1 MNVIKL
7 AIGSGILLLSCGA
20 YSQSIS
26 EKTNSDKK
34 GAAEFSPLSVSVG
47 KTTSEQEALEK
58 TGATSS
64 RTTDK
69 NLQSLDATVRSMPGT
84 YTQTDPSGSNQCE
97 YSRHERIWSCKHYG
111 RWYYPEFLRNLY
123 LRNNDAWFN

>member
-47 KTTSEQEALEK
+47 KMTSEQEALEK

-69 NLQSLDATVRSMPGT
+69 NLQSLDATFYGYGKHWRYGC
-84 YTQTDPSGSNQCE
+84 CE
-97 YSRHERIWSCKHYG
+97 RQFCV
-111 RWYYPEFLRNLY
+111 L
-123 LRNNDAWFN
+123 

>member
-47 KTTSEQEALEK
+47 KTTSEQENRRDQFPDNGQKPAI
-58 TGATSS
+58 T
-64 RTTDK
+64 
-69 NLQSLDATVRSMPGT
+69 
-84 YTQTDPSGSNQCE
+84 
-97 YSRHERIWSCKHYG
+97 
-111 RWYYPEFLRNLY
+111 
-123 LRNNDAWFN
+123 

>member
-84 YTQTDPSGSNQCE
+84 YTQIDPGQGAISVNIRGMSGF
-97 YSRHERIWSCKHYG
+97 G
-111 RWYYPEFLRNLY
+111 RLNTMF
-123 LRNNDAWFN
+123 DGITQIF

>member
-7 AIGSGILLLSCGA
+7 AIGSGILLLSGA

-26 EKTNSDKK
+26 EKLIPTKRS
-34 GAAEFSPLSVSVG
+34 GRIQSAQRFCR

-69 NLQSLDATVRSMPGT
+69 TCN
-84 YTQTDPSGSNQCE
+84 
-97 YSRHERIWSCKHYG
+97 H
-111 RWYYPEFLRNLY
+111 
-123 LRNNDAWFN
+123 

>member
-34 GAAEFSPLSVSVG
+34 GAFKVCKRAWLSAG
-47 KTTSEQEALEK
+47 
-58 TGATSS
+58 TGDFFQRASCTAAV
-64 RTTDK
+64 K
-69 NLQSLDATVRSMPGT
+69 EIWTV
-84 YTQTDPSGSNQCE
+84 
-97 YSRHERIWSCKHYG
+97 
-111 RWYYPEFLRNLY
+111 
-123 LRNNDAWFN
+123 

>member
-34 GAAEFSPLSVSVG
+34 
-47 KTTSEQEALEK
+47 
-58 TGATSS
+58 
-64 RTTDK
+64 
-69 NLQSLDATVRSMPGT
+69 
-84 YTQTDPSGSNQCE
+84 
-97 YSRHERIWSCKHYG
+97 
-111 RWYYPEFLRNLY
+111 
-123 LRNNDAWFN
+123 

>member
-1 MNVIKL
+1 MLTHNPSVK
-7 AIGSGILLLSCGA
+7 
-20 YSQSIS
+20 
-26 EKTNSDKK
+26 KTNSDKK

-84 YTQTDPSGSNQCE
+84 YTQIDPGQGAISVNIRGMSGF
-97 YSRHERIWSCKHYG
+97 G
-111 RWYYPEFLRNLY
+111 RVNTMVDGYPEFLRNLY

>member
-34 GAAEFSPLSVSVG
+34 GAAELSAQRFCR
-47 KTTSEQEALEK
+47 EDDQ
-58 TGATSS
+58 
-64 RTTDK
+64 
-69 NLQSLDATVRSMPGT
+69 
-84 YTQTDPSGSNQCE
+84 
-97 YSRHERIWSCKHYG
+97 
-111 RWYYPEFLRNLY
+111 
-123 LRNNDAWFN
+123 

>member
-26 EKTNSDKK
+26 EKTNSNKK

-84 YTQTDPSGSNQCE
+84 YTQIDPVREQSV
-97 YSRHERIWSCKHYG
+97 
-111 RWYYPEFLRNLY
+111 
-123 LRNNDAWFN
+123 

>member
-34 GAAEFSPLSVSVG
+34 GAAEFSPLSGSVG
-47 KTTSEQEALEK
+47 KTTSERDQFPDNGQKPAI
-58 TGATSS
+58 T
-64 RTTDK
+64 
-69 NLQSLDATVRSMPGT
+69 
-84 YTQTDPSGSNQCE
+84 
-97 YSRHERIWSCKHYG
+97 
-111 RWYYPEFLRNLY
+111 
-123 LRNNDAWFN
+123 

>member
-47 KTTSEQEALEK
+47 KTTSEQEASRKQARPVPGQRTK
-58 TGATSS
+58 TC
-64 RTTDK
+64 
-69 NLQSLDATVRSMPGT
+69 NHL
-84 YTQTDPSGSNQCE
+84 TQQCVVCLVL
-97 YSRHERIWSCKHYG
+97 ILK
-111 RWYYPEFLRNLY
+111 
-123 LRNNDAWFN
+123 

>member
-34 GAAEFSPLSVSVG
+34 RSG
-47 KTTSEQEALEK
+47 
-58 TGATSS
+58 
-64 RTTDK
+64 RI
-69 NLQSLDATVRSMPGT
+69 QSAQRFCREDD
-84 YTQTDPSGSNQCE
+84 Q
-97 YSRHERIWSCKHYG
+97 
-111 RWYYPEFLRNLY
+111 
-123 LRNNDAWFN
+123 

>member
-58 TGATSS
+58 TARPVPGQ
-64 RTTDK
+64 RTKTC
-69 NLQSLDATVRSMPGT
+69 NHL
-84 YTQTDPSGSNQCE
+84 TQQCVVCLVL
-97 YSRHERIWSCKHYG
+97 ILK
-111 RWYYPEFLRNLY
+111 
-123 LRNNDAWFN
+123 